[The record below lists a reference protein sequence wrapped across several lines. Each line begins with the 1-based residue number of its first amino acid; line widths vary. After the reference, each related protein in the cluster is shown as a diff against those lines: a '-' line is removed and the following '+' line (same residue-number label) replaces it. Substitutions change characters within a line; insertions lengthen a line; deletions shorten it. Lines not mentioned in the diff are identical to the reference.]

1 MPTST
6 FRMTYDDAKAL
17 MKAAT
22 DSAFRHQVPG
32 AIAIVDQ
39 GGNLILLE
47 SMDQTMS
54 AASNI
59 AVGKAATAVAFQRPT
74 QDLEKVILNGRP
86 PMLELDAATSFAYV
100 PLKGG
105 YPLWYKGVLLG
116 GIAVAGTMDAEMD
129 EVVVLEAMQKLEWV
143 SCVNSDA

>member
-1 MPTST
+1 MPTT
-6 FRMTYDDAKAL
+6 TYRMTYKDAKAL

-22 DSAFRHQVPG
+22 DSAFRHKVPG

-47 SMDQTMS
+47 SMDQTMT
-54 AASNI
+54 AAANI

-74 QDLEKVILNGRP
+74 QNIEQVVLEGRS
-86 PMLELDAATSFAYV
+86 PMLELDSATSFAYV

-129 EVVVLEAMQKLEWV
+129 EVVVMEAMEALEWL
-143 SCVNSDA
+143 SFATKPI